1 MSAWHDFNVCALC
14 QHEVFFL
21 CWDTWK
27 CTLDGCSHSFVFVCF
42 HERKLN
48 IVNEE
53 DAAMANPEAQFEGS
67 ETKGRKESSMQ
78 EDWGI
83 LARRLLGSAI
93 DASNQ

>member
-1 MSAWHDFNVCALC
+1 MLGYVEMH
-14 QHEVFFL
+14 
-21 CWDTWK
+21 TWRLF
-27 CTLDGCSHSFVFVCF
+27 TFVCIF
-42 HERKLN
+42 HERNLN

-93 DASNQ
+93 DASNQWKKMFILHNF